1 MTQPIIEAL
10 NLGKCYFIP
19 PVKSESDNFLDKILA
34 IARFSFSKKQRVWAL
49 RNLNIEVERGDV
61 VAILGDN
68 GSGKSTLFRLI
79 SEITAPSEGEL
90 IIRGSVSSMIEVGV
104 GFHREL
110 TGRENLFLNGA
121 LLGMTT
127 GQIENTFN
135 EIVRFSEIG
144 KYLDTP
150 IKKYS
155 NGMHARLAFAVASH
169 LNSDILIVD
178 EVLSVS
184 DQQYRLKAI
193 DRLRKL
199 SAEGVTILIV
209 SHDLAL
215 LHELCNSAIYLKN
228 GRIEAQSTFN
238 ALYEEFY
245 KPEPKL

>member
-1 MTQPIIEAL
+1 
-10 NLGKCYFIP
+10 
-19 PVKSESDNFLDKILA
+19 
-34 IARFSFSKKQRVWAL
+34 
-49 RNLNIEVERGDV
+49 
-61 VAILGDN
+61 
-68 GSGKSTLFRLI
+68 
-79 SEITAPSEGEL
+79 
-90 IIRGSVSSMIEVGV
+90 
-104 GFHREL
+104 
-110 TGRENLFLNGA
+110 
-121 LLGMTT
+121 
-127 GQIENTFN
+127 
-135 EIVRFSEIG
+135 
-144 KYLDTP
+144 
-150 IKKYS
+150 
-155 NGMHARLAFAVASH
+155 MHARLAFAVASH

-245 KPEPKL
+245 KTEPKL